1 MTAPTKRD
9 AIEAAMNLADDVA
22 SGKVDP
28 AHLEQ
33 QMVEELH
40 ELVGT
45 VVGAGDPLWPLQ
57 TEVAR
62 GVLAVGGIEANEL
75 SEWLAVARRR
85 ENPDAPSEPL
95 SAPVPIDGS
104 STVPEPVSSGSVA
117 HSPENDAADDDFA
130 DVPRHIIVEAER
142 AAMVVID
149 QWRESR

>member
-57 TEVAR
+57 TEVAS
-62 GVLAVGGIEANEL
+62 GVLAAGGIPTDEL
-75 SEWLAVARRR
+75 GEWLSVQRRR
-85 ENPDAPSEPL
+85 ENPDAEPL

-104 STVPEPVSSGSVA
+104 STPPEVVSSGSGP
-117 HSPENDAADDDFA
+117 HGPENDALPDDLA
-130 DVPRHIIVEAER
+130 DVPRSVIIEAEA
-142 AAMVVID
+142 AAMSVITE
-149 QWRESR
+149 WRASR